1 MGNTSQ
7 VNRIASMLFLWMLC
21 ASSLIAILKHHIS
34 NLFLAMIRSLKTKIY
49 ICQLVAQ
56 YLCCSR
62 S

>member
-49 ICQLVAQ
+49 TFVN
-56 YLCCSR
+56 
-62 S
+62 